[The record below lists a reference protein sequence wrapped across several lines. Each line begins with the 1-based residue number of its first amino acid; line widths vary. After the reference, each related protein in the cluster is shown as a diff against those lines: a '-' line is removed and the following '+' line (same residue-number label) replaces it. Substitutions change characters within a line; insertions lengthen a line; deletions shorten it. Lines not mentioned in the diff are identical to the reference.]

1 MLSKCILGINLQTQ
15 VTVLFSFVFVASVYF
30 LMYTQKIVWVMMTT
44 GKKVRVFHEIKKEFL
59 KIIFNVCLKFFKSS
73 V

>member
-44 GKKVRVFHEIKKEFL
+44 GKKVRVFHEIKKEFF